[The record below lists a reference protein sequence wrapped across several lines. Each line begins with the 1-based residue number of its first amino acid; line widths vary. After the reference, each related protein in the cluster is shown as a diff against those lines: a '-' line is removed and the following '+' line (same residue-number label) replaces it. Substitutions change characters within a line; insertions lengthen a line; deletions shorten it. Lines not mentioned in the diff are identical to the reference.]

1 MDNPTGTATSTTAAT
16 SSGSPRAAE
25 RPATSP
31 TETPCIPTEL
41 SPAAGELVRLYEDL
55 HTFKD
60 DPEFLFFGFTRG
72 PYSAWMQAIETQRD
86 TNPGVELLDEVGFL
100 PGELMMLGMNYMD
113 EDFSDSEL
121 AAIEHVE
128 GKIQAGLAAA
138 RCTELG
144 SVQET
149 IQTASEARQRYAAET
164 EAQLLARE
172 LGQQAVDAHARL
184 EAWGEDLQRSGA
196 AMEVHLSAIARAQ
209 AAFDRSLD
217 DFVAGHG
224 ALGEVRGQ
232 VLRLERAI
240 EAAEVEAQ
248 AGLALLDAPP
258 LDGVSPA
265 VQVAVEESL
274 AQNRP
279 MMELSVAFLTAARA
293 TAKAAFEEFERGV
306 P

>member
-1 MDNPTGTATSTTAAT
+1 MDTPTGDAI
-16 SSGSPRAAE
+16 AAE

-31 TETPCIPTEL
+31 PGTPCIPTEL
-41 SPAAGELVRLYEDL
+41 SPAAVELVRLYEEL

-149 IQTASEARQRYAAET
+149 IQTASEARRSYAADAT

-232 VLRLERAI
+232 ALRLERAI
-240 EAAEVEAQ
+240 EAAEVAAQ

-279 MMELSVAFLTAARA
+279 MMELSVEFLTAARA